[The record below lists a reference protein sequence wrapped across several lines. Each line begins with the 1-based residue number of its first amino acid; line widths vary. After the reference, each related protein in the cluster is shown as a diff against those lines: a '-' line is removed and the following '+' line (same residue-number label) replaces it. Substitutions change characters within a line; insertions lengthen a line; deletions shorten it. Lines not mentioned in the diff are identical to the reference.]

1 MVLHPL
7 SLTLV
12 TRKRC
17 DDSCCVAKNA
27 CTPYGPSSSVL
38 PVLLC
43 MAADAAPQLGEV
55 TWPGLEGS
63 KPLLVVVAN
72 STVQLPAACELQP
85 YVNGWPA
92 SKLQQSN
99 CTQQLLY
106 SRSGPSDNSV
116 GRGNPWIRQALMY
129 NSTLSKN
136 SKLLVC
142 PDVPGRP
149 CEHDFPWTHTDWL
162 AAVLLARFAGT

>member
-1 MVLHPL
+1 MLL
-7 SLTLV
+7 SV
-12 TRKRC
+12 
-17 DDSCCVAKNA
+17 V
-27 CTPYGPSSSVL
+27 
-38 PVLLC
+38 
-43 MAADAAPQLGEV
+43 ADAAPQLGEV
-55 TWPGLEGS
+55 TWPRLEGS

-106 SRSGPSDNSV
+106 SKSGPSENSV

-142 PDVPGRP
+142 PDAPGRP